1 MKRLFILAL
10 TFGLITTAANAH
22 NGMIHIM
29 GTVSSITDH
38 DMSVKG
44 ANGITQTAVFTATT
58 KFSKTDMAAT
68 AKDIKVGDH
77 VVIHATKKG
86 GQLIAAEVK
95 VGAMKMKGM
104 SGDMSGMKMDNP
116 TQASLSERGSLV
128 PELQ

>member
-10 TFGLITTAANAH
+10 TFGLFTTAANAH

-38 DMSVKG
+38 DISVKRTDDK
-44 ANGITQTAVFTATT
+44 TQTAVITATT
-58 KFSKTDMAAT
+58 KFSKTNMTVT

-86 GQLIAAEVK
+86 AQFTAAEIK
-95 VGAMKMKGM
+95 VGTMKMKSM
-104 SGDMSGMKMDNP
+104 SGDMSGMKMDHTPSKPNAP
-116 TQASLSERGSLV
+116 K
-128 PELQ
+128 